1 MTSVL
6 DSEYKNVVIVSHGGI
21 IRALL
26 VVFLG
31 LDPHTVWKIR
41 SSNCSLT
48 GIEVREH
55 ETSLAFTNDD
65 LHLKEIRD
73 SNYLPLW

>member
-1 MTSVL
+1 M
-6 DSEYKNVVIVSHGGI
+6 
-21 IRALL
+21 RALL

-31 LDPHTVWKIR
+31 FDPHTVWKIK

-55 ETSLAFTNDD
+55 ETSLVFANDT
-65 LHLKEIRD
+65 LHLKELSSDDRL
-73 SNYLPLW
+73 SVW